1 MDETTTSLPRET
13 RVRVRPMTH
22 ADVADIVAMHVAHF
36 PHNVAV
42 RFGRRFVA
50 VYVRLFIDS
59 PAAIGR
65 IATDGDVVVGY
76 LLGVTSTGDHRAF
89 SKRRVARLSIAALPR
104 ALPNLMFLLRV
115 VARRVHV
122 KRSGGEPAP
131 TLEPPVAVL
140 SHLAV
145 LERARRTGIG
155 ADLVRSFEEAA
166 VSRGARTA
174 VLATVDGE
182 DGAGDFYTR
191 QGWRPSVRGTTV
203 DQRDLRTFRKTFSGP
218 GGTPS
223 TPVGRSAATQGAGD
237 R

>member
-22 ADVADIVAMHVAHF
+22 ADVAEIVGMHVAHF
-36 PHNVAV
+36 PRNVAV

-50 VYVRLFIDS
+50 AYVRLFVDS

-65 IATDGDVVVGY
+65 TATDGDVVVGY
-76 LLGVTSTGDHRAF
+76 LLGVTSTADHRAF
-89 SKRRVARLSIAALPR
+89 SKRRVVRLSIAALPR

-122 KRSGGEPAP
+122 KRSGGEPEP

-166 VSRGARTA
+166 GSRGARTA
-174 VLATVDGE
+174 VLATVEGE
-182 DGAGDFYTR
+182 DGAGDFYAR

-203 DQRDLRTFRKTFSGP
+203 DQRDLRTFRKTFSGSGRATSRP
-218 GGTPS
+218 PMRS
-223 TPVGRSAATQGAGD
+223 TATQGAGD